1 MGSELRSI
9 LIIMFSGLMDIEK
22 KMGRI
27 TGYTHCEGI
36 YGWSVIFIHHAC
48 PVTSLHSCKYLLFMI
63 DSSILAGFLPWIA
76 FALVSSVTSTR
87 LAAFIGL
94 ALALILF
101 LPRVLKKTYTS
112 MDLFGVIFFVLLA
125 LASLAFNE
133 GDLTR
138 LKIWSGVLIYGSLSV
153 FSWATILRGDPF
165 TREYG
170 RRMVPKEYWQS
181 SLFLNSTKSI
191 ALGWSTAFLM
201 ATVVSLAGVLMGIG
215 GLLIYSLGI
224 GCMIIAILWHR
235 RVLAVAE
242 AEGKRLREA
251 AQKNRA
257 T

>member
-1 MGSELRSI
+1 
-9 LIIMFSGLMDIEK
+9 
-22 KMGRI
+22 
-27 TGYTHCEGI
+27 
-36 YGWSVIFIHHAC
+36 
-48 PVTSLHSCKYLLFMI
+48 MI
-63 DSSILAGFLPWIA
+63 DPSILAGFLPWIA
-76 FALVSSVTSTR
+76 FALVSSFTSTR

-101 LPRVLKKTYTS
+101 LPRALKKTYTS

-125 LASLAFNE
+125 LASLTLSE
-133 GDLTR
+133 GDLER

-170 RRMVPKEYWQS
+170 RLMVPREYWQS
-181 SLFLNSTKSI
+181 SLFLNSTRSI

-201 ATVVSLAGVLMGIG
+201 ATVISLAGVLMGFG
-215 GLLIYSLGI
+215 SLLIYSLGI

-251 AQKNRA
+251 AQKNRV